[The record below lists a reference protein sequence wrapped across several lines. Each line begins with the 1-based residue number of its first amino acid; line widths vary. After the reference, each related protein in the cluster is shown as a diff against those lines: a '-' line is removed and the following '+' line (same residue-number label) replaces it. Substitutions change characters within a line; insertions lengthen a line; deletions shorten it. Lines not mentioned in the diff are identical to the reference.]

1 MQNQPPSSEM
11 SLAER
16 ELEIVLAIDRVRD
29 TAQGPQ
35 ALFAGIV
42 GVLADRFRADL
53 CLLQVINRETG
64 HLELRAKSERGPAL
78 RLDADH
84 LLSLAQ
90 QAMQG
95 EGVVTLQAEVPPGGG
110 APADLAHDL
119 HVAAIPIVLV
129 DPLGVALVAR
139 AGRPFDVDEI
149 ELLKAAEGQM
159 DSAVIQSYTWHDL
172 AQRNKELE
180 TLYRVD
186 HIRDENLPFD
196 DMLNTVLQELC
207 TVVNAQAGVVMLY
220 NYAGKRLELR
230 AVAPQDFM
238 RVSAN
243 ESLIRRA
250 ADEALERAEI
260 VCLGQP
266 TSVMCVPLVLRDEII
281 GVLSAVRH
289 DPHGFTSDER
299 RLLHAIVSQMDTA
312 IFEGLERGRLR
323 RVLGR
328 SLDSH
333 VMERLLANPNVDILK
348 GERLVLSVL
357 YSDLRGST
365 SLAEQLNPD
374 VLVEF
379 MNDYLARMA
388 NVVLDQGGTLD
399 KFVGDEVMA
408 LFGAPFAQA
417 DHALR
422 SVQTGLAM
430 QAAFAELMA
439 GWQARGIQTVG
450 LGVGIATGELI
461 AGEFGCEQRTDYT
474 VIGRAANLG
483 ARICAGAH
491 AGQVLISQ
499 ATYDLVK
506 DWVEVEPVPGQHFK
520 GIDHEVTVYQVTRL
534 LKSV

>member
-1 MQNQPPSSEM
+1 MQDQRPTSQM
-11 SLAER
+11 SLVGR
-16 ELEIVLAIDRVRD
+16 ELEIVLALDRVRD
-29 TAQGPQ
+29 TAQGPE

-42 GVLADRFRADL
+42 GVLADRFQANL
-53 CLLQVINRETG
+53 SLLHVLNRETG
-64 HLELRAKSERGPAL
+64 TLELKAMSERGPAL
-78 RLDADH
+78 HVDANH

-95 EGVVTLQAEVPPGGG
+95 EGVVTLQAEVPP
-110 APADLAHDL
+110 AEDASAELPHDL

-129 DPLGVALVAR
+129 NPLGVALVAR

-149 ELLKAAEGQM
+149 ELLKAAEGQI

-186 HIRDENLPFD
+186 HIRDRNLPFD

-207 TVVNAQAGVVMLY
+207 TVVHAEAGVVLLY
-220 NYAGKRLELR
+220 NYAGKQLELR
-230 AVAPQDFM
+230 AVAPQDFL

-243 ESLIRRA
+243 ESLVRRA
-250 ADEALERAEI
+250 ADQALERAEV

-266 TSVMCVPLVLRDEII
+266 TSVMCVPLVLRDQII
-281 GVLSAVRH
+281 GVLGAVRH
-289 DPHGFTSDER
+289 DPRGFTSDER

-333 VMERLLANPNVDILK
+333 VLERLLANPNVDVLK
-348 GERLVLSVL
+348 GERHVLSVL
-357 YSDLRGST
+357 YADLRGST
-365 SLAEQLNPD
+365 SLAERLNPD

-379 MNDYLARMA
+379 INDYLTQMT
-388 NVVLDQGGTLD
+388 NVVLSHEGTLD

-408 LFGAPFAQA
+408 LFGAPFVQP

-422 SVQTGLAM
+422 SVQTGLVM
-430 QAAFAELMA
+430 QQAFAELTKQ
-439 GWQARGIQTVG
+439 WVARGVQVAG

-483 ARICAGAH
+483 ARLCAGAH

-506 DWVEVEPVPGQHFK
+506 DWVEVESVPGQHFK
-520 GIDHEVTVYQVTRL
+520 GIEHEVTVYHVVRL

>member
-1 MQNQPPSSEM
+1 M
-11 SLAER
+11 SLVER

-29 TAQGPQ
+29 TTQGPET
-35 ALFAGIV
+35 LFAGIV
-42 GVLADRFRADL
+42 SVLADRFRADA
-53 CLLQVINRETG
+53 CLLYVLDRETG
-64 HLELRAKSERGPAL
+64 DLELKAMSQRGPAL
-78 RLDADH
+78 SLDANR
-84 LLSLAQ
+84 LLSLTR

-95 EGVVTLQAEVPPGGG
+95 EGVVTFQVEAAQAG
-110 APADLAHDL
+110 LRDL
-119 HVAAIPIVLV
+119 HVAAIPVVMV
-129 DPLGVALVAR
+129 DPLGLALVAR
-139 AGRPFDVDEI
+139 TRRPFGADEI
-149 ELLKAAEGQM
+149 ELLKAAEGQI
-159 DSAVIQSYTWHDL
+159 DSAVIQAYAWHDL

-180 TLYRVD
+180 TLYRID
-186 HIRDENLPFD
+186 RIRDQNLPFD

-207 TVVNAQAGVVMLY
+207 AAINAEAGAVMLY
-220 NYAGKRLELR
+220 DYAGRQLEMR
-230 AVAPQDFM
+230 AVAPQDFL
-238 RVSAN
+238 RASAN
-243 ESLIRRA
+243 ESLVRRA

-260 VCLGQP
+260 ICLGQP
-266 TSVMCVPLVLRDEII
+266 CAVMCAPLILRDEIL
-281 GVLSAVRH
+281 GVFGALRH
-289 DPHGFTSDER
+289 DPRGFTSDER

-328 SLDSH
+328 SLDPQ

-357 YSDLRGST
+357 YGDLRGST
-365 SLAEQLNPD
+365 SLAEHLNPD
-374 VLVEF
+374 ILVEF

-388 NVVLDQGGTLD
+388 NVVLDRRGTLD

-408 LFGAPFAQA
+408 LFGAPFPES

-422 SVQTGLAM
+422 AVQTGLVM

-439 GWQARGIQTVG
+439 EWQARGIQAVG

-506 DWVEVEPVPGQHFK
+506 DRVEVEPIPGQHFK
-520 GIDHEVTVYQVTRL
+520 GIDHEVTVYHVTRL
-534 LKSV
+534 LESV